1 MRFVLGMLVVGAAL
15 AATYFSIQ
23 SLGST
28 PPAAERG
35 WVAPRRSDA
44 GEVRRLEAAARR
56 IEAQSPAIL
65 SLLVVHHGRLLLEK
79 YFHGVDRS
87 SDLDVYSIT
96 KSFTSTLTGI
106 AIDRGEI
113 RSVDQP
119 IADFLP
125 RRELAGAD
133 PRVRGITLRDLLT
146 MRGGFP
152 GDGDPRNGIGE
163 VDDVTSALLH
173 RPLVREP
180 GTAFAYDTGSY
191 YILSAVIT
199 HATGMP
205 ASEYARRHL
214 LVPTG
219 LKDVTW
225 WRGLHGVSSGGTGIG
240 STARDMARFGELVPE
255 SRALERSTDRPEGLA
270 RARDTGEVVAGAR
283 TRLRFRLV
291 DGDAQRS
298 RCVRGGG
305 LRRSGRRDRPA
316 ARPGLR
322 DGDRHR
328 GSAGGLGEGRV
339 RPDRAGGAQQELR
352 RGVARRS
359 LPP

>member
-1 MRFVLGMLVVGAAL
+1 MRFVLGMLVVGAAV

-214 LVPTG
+214 LVPMG
-219 LKDVTW
+219 MKDVTW

-240 STARDMARFGELVPE
+240 STARDMARFGELVLNRGRWNGRQIVPKGW
-255 SRALERSTDRPEGLA
+255 LERAT
-270 RARDTGEVVAGAR
+270 RARSSLGHGRGYGFGWWTATRNGLDVYAAVGFGGQVVAIVP
-283 TRLRFRLV
+283 RLDLV
-291 DGDAQRS
+291 FAMATDTAGVPADWEKVVFGQI
-298 RCVRGGG
+298 V
-305 LRRSGRRDRPA
+305 PA
-316 ARPGLR
+316 A
-322 DGDRHR
+322 HNK
-328 GSAGGLGEGRV
+328 S
-339 RPDRAGGAQQELR
+339 
-352 RGVARRS
+352 
-359 LPP
+359 